1 LPDHGCPHTPAF
13 IASPAGGR
21 RHAPLSRRSG
31 RAVRPAGL
39 AAARRRP
46 DYDATCFFLSSQQGG
61 LAGEYIEP
69 NEELSF
75 RNFAAMLS
83 ARVAAFVKLKRQ

>member
-1 LPDHGCPHTPAF
+1 MVLPAF
-13 IASPAGGR
+13 IFYS
-21 RHAPLSRRSG
+21 
-31 RAVRPAGL
+31 
-39 AAARRRP
+39 
-46 DYDATCFFLSSQQGG
+46 G

-83 ARVAAFVKLKRQ
+83 ARVAAFVKLKRE